1 MQERNIFTMKIFRID
16 CKNTLLGQTAI
27 YQPAETEQ
35 EAKEEI
41 LNVLKQLYPN
51 SEQYKEMQE
60 NILFETIQEV
70 KNYE

>member
-1 MQERNIFTMKIFRID
+1 MKMFRID

-27 YQPAETEQ
+27 YQPAENEQ

-41 LNVLKQLYPN
+41 RKALQQLYPN
-51 SEQYKEMQE
+51 SEQYNQMQE

-70 KNYE
+70 KNDE